1 VPTNR
6 GFVQKIEVGRAGLVR
21 ISLILVDGSQE
32 DYVIAD
38 LDADPE
44 RFNERLSKLAVLRDA
59 MDRAELVELEFS
71 TGEAGRI
78 IDRAVRI
85 SRDALVPPKQLQ
97 DVSGFV
103 VLVTVQSINAA
114 VGATETPDSA
124 QVSILDLS
132 LQLRH
137 FTLNLQA
144 PERAVAIA
152 LLQILRDSQAAGR
165 IVTLRLDTTTQP
177 RPTVVN
183 VASGAGSGTGLDFS
197 RALELDGFVES
208 LALLQYP
215 GASAALSSLAIV
227 RFTTAPPFNGPGN
240 TLPLTPFAPAEVQL
254 LVPQPS
260 ATYDLFEAGLRD
272 NLRMRVA
279 AIETE
284 PAKDDNVEPA
294 TGEMR
299 TKGGD
304 SAGAVAAN
312 RADAPAAPY
321 RLSAFVRVSA
331 PAATTG
337 PSAQQNTALVLGAEL
352 LAPLA
357 SASRP
362 VWIHISRESLDRGPE
377 ILSCTPGTPTSD
389 LSPQTLRDLRIPYA
403 AVWKGMGCFN
413 EGVYR
418 FEIQVGTCFVL
429 RVDGHVAC
437 SFDAPD
443 KLTKLAYACLGG
455 HHDVTVELEAW
466 TCDKV
471 LTMDVYRVR

>member
-21 ISLILVDGSQE
+21 ISLILVGGSQE
-32 DYVIAD
+32 EYVITD

-85 SRDALVPPKQLQ
+85 SRDALGPPKQLQ

-103 VLVTVQSINAA
+103 VLVSVQSVNAA

-137 FTLNLQA
+137 FALNLQA

-165 IVTLRLDTTTQP
+165 IVTLRVDTATPP

-183 VASGAGSGTGLDFS
+183 VASGAGSGAGLDFS

-284 PAKDDNVEPA
+284 PAKDDNVDPA
-294 TGEMR
+294 TGEIR
-299 TKGGD
+299 PKGGD
-304 SAGAVAAN
+304 NVGAVAAN
-312 RADAPAAPY
+312 RANAPAAAS
-321 RLSAFVRVSA
+321 RLSAFVSVSA
-331 PAATTG
+331 PATTSG
-337 PSAQQNTALVLGAEL
+337 TTPQHTALVLGAEL

-418 FEIQVGTCFVL
+418 FEIQVGTCIVL
-429 RVDGHVAC
+429 RVDGEVLC
-437 SFDAPD
+437 LYDAPD